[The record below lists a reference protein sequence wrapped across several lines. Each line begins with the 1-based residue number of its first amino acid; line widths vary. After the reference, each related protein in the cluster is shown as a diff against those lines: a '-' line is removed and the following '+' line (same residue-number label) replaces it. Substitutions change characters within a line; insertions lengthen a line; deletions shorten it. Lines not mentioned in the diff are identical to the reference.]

1 MNKSFNELLSILPN
15 DDQKQKAAVALAAFA
30 KAESERMNKLKQEM
44 NSWRSSAFKD
54 VADHTGFPG
63 FKSPRTERLQKY

>member
-1 MNKSFNELLSILPN
+1 
-15 DDQKQKAAVALAAFA
+15 
-30 KAESERMNKLKQEM
+30 M

-63 FKSPRTERLQKY
+63 FKSPRTERLQKYWKPAFLNCTRFG